1 MLLAVQRSALRW
13 LSPPGGSAH
22 LTIFTYHRVT
32 AEPDPLLPDE
42 FHARSFAAQM
52 SWIAD
57 YFRVLPLPDA
67 VRTLSQGTLPARAAA
82 ITFDDGYAN
91 NLEVALPILQ
101 RHKLTATVFIAVDA
115 VERGIMWNDLV
126 IEALRRA
133 PAQIDLSK
141 FGVGMLSTPD
151 AAARAAA
158 VERVLSHLKYLPLA
172 ERWQRAEEMYRSIA
186 GAAPPRLML
195 TPAGVRQ
202 LSDAGIDVG
211 AHTVNHPILKGMA
224 DDDAR
229 SEIVGS
235 ARWVADVTGRAPRS
249 FAYPN
254 GRPGVDYDGRHAA
267 MTREAGFE
275 LAVTTQWGYASRSS
289 ATYELPRIA
298 PWDRSR
304 HRFWARMMKTHLG
317 SQSAPAPAIANGGA
331 Y

>member
-1 MLLAVQRSALRW
+1 MLRAVQRNALRW
-13 LSPPGGSAH
+13 LSPPGGGAH

-57 YFRVLPLPDA
+57 YFRVLSLPEA
-67 VRTLSQGTLPARAAA
+67 VRMLAQGTLPARAAA

-101 RHKLTATVFIAVDA
+101 WHQLTATVFVAVDA
-115 VERGIMWNDLV
+115 VERGIMWNDMV

-133 PAQIDLSK
+133 PTELDLTK
-141 FGVGMLSTPD
+141 LGLGKLGMPD

-158 VERVLSHLKYLPLA
+158 VEQVLSQLKYLPLA
-172 ERWQRAEEMYRSIA
+172 ERWHRADELYRSIA
-186 GAAPPRLML
+186 GSAPPRLMM
-195 TPAGVRQ
+195 TREGVRK
-202 LSDAGIDVG
+202 LADAGIDVG
-211 AHTVNHPILKGMA
+211 AHTVNHPILKGMT

-229 SEIVGS
+229 REIAGS
-235 ARWVADVTGRAPRS
+235 AHWVADVTGRAPRS

-254 GRPGVDYDGRHAA
+254 GRPGLDYETRHAVMA
-267 MTREAGFE
+267 REAGFE
-275 LAVTTQWGYASRSS
+275 LAVTTQWGYATRASNP
-289 ATYELPRIA
+289 YELPRIA
-298 PWDRSR
+298 PWDRTR
-304 HRFWARMMKTHLG
+304 HRFWARMVKTHLG
-317 SQSAPAPAIANGGA
+317 TRSTPATLAASG

>member
-1 MLLAVQRSALRW
+1 MLLAVQRNALRW

-57 YFRVLPLPDA
+57 YFRVLSLPDA
-67 VRTLSQGTLPARAAA
+67 VKTLAQGRLPARAAA

-101 RHKLTATVFIAVDA
+101 RHNLTATVFIAVDA

-133 PAQIDLSK
+133 PAELDLSK
-141 FGVGMLSTPD
+141 FGVGKLNLPD
-151 AAARAAA
+151 TAARAAA
-158 VERVLSHLKYLPLA
+158 VERVLSQFKYLPLA
-172 ERWQRAEEMYRSIA
+172 ERWQRAEELYGSIA
-186 GAAPPRLML
+186 GSAPPRLMM
-195 TPAGVRQ
+195 TREGVRK
-202 LSDAGIDVG
+202 LADAGIDVG
-211 AHTVNHPILKGMA
+211 AHTVNHPILKGMT

-229 SEIVGS
+229 REIVGS
-235 ARWVADVTGRAPRS
+235 ARWVADATGRAPRS

-254 GRPGVDYDGRHAA
+254 GRPGLDYETRHAI

-275 LAVTTQWGYASRSS
+275 LAVTTQWGYATRASS
-289 ATYELPRIA
+289 TYELPRIA
-298 PWDRSR
+298 PWDRTR

-317 SQSAPAPAIANGGA
+317 SRSTPATMAASG

>member
-1 MLLAVQRSALRW
+1 MLLAVQRNALRW

-32 AEPDPLLPDE
+32 AQPDPLLPDE

-57 YFRVLPLPDA
+57 YFRVLSLPDA
-67 VRTLSQGTLPARAAA
+67 VKTLAQGTLPARAAA

-133 PAQIDLSK
+133 PAELDLSK
-141 FGVGMLSTPD
+141 LGVGKLNMPD

-158 VERVLSHLKYLPLA
+158 IESVLSQLKYLPLA
-172 ERWQRAEEMYRSIA
+172 ERWQRTDELYRSVA
-186 GAAPPRLML
+186 GSAPPRLMM
-195 TPAGVRQ
+195 TPEGVRQ
-202 LSDAGIDVG
+202 LADAGIDIG
-211 AHTVNHPILKGMA
+211 AHTVNHPILKGMT

-229 SEIVGS
+229 REIVGS
-235 ARWVADVTGRAPRS
+235 ARWVAGVTGRAPRS

-254 GRPGVDYDGRHAA
+254 GRPGLDYESRHAVMA
-267 MTREAGFE
+267 REAGFE
-275 LAVTTQWGYASRSS
+275 LAVTTQWGYATRASS
-289 ATYELPRIA
+289 AYELPRIA
-298 PWDRSR
+298 PWDRTR
-304 HRFWARMMKTHLG
+304 HRFWARMVKTHLG
-317 SQSAPAPAIANGGA
+317 AQSTPATMAASG

>member
-1 MLLAVQRSALRW
+1 MLLAMQRNALRW

-57 YFRVLPLPDA
+57 YFRVLQLPDA
-67 VRTLSQGTLPARAAA
+67 VRTLAEGTLPARAAA

-101 RHKLTATVFIAVDA
+101 RHQLSATVFIAVDA

-133 PAQIDLSK
+133 PAESDLSQ
-141 FGVGMLSTPD
+141 FGVGKLHMPD

-158 VERVLSHLKYLPLA
+158 VESVLSQLKCLPLA
-172 ERWQRAEEMYRSIA
+172 ERWQRAAELYRSIA
-186 GAAPPRLML
+186 GSAPPRLMM
-195 TPAGVRQ
+195 TPEGVRKLADAGV
-202 LSDAGIDVG
+202 DVG
-211 AHTVNHPILKGMA
+211 AHTVNHPILKGMT

-229 SEIVGS
+229 REIVGS

-254 GRPGVDYDGRHAA
+254 GRPGLDYETRHATMA
-267 MTREAGFE
+267 REAGFE
-275 LAVTTQWGYASRSS
+275 LAVTTQWGYATRASS
-289 ATYELPRIA
+289 TYELPRIA
-298 PWDRSR
+298 PWDRTR

-317 SQSAPAPAIANGGA
+317 SQSTPATMASG

>member
-1 MLLAVQRSALRW
+1 MLLAVQRNALRW

-32 AEPDPLLPDE
+32 ADPDPLLPDE

-57 YFRVLPLPDA
+57 YFRVLSLPDA
-67 VRTLSQGTLPARAAA
+67 VKTLAQGTLPARAAA

-115 VERGIMWNDLV
+115 VERGIMWNDMV
-126 IEALRRA
+126 IEALRRS
-133 PAQIDLSK
+133 PAELDLSK
-141 FGVGMLSTPD
+141 FGVGKLSMPD
-151 AAARAAA
+151 AAARAGA
-158 VERVLSHLKYLPLA
+158 VERVLSQLKYLPLA
-172 ERWQRAEEMYRSIA
+172 ERWQRTEELYRSIA
-186 GAAPPRLML
+186 GSPPPRLMM
-195 TPAGVRQ
+195 TREGVRK
-202 LSDAGIDVG
+202 LAEAGIDVG
-211 AHTVNHPILKGMA
+211 AHTVNHPILKGMT

-229 SEIVGS
+229 REIVGS
-235 ARWVADVTGRAPRS
+235 SRWVGDVTGRAPRS

-254 GRPGVDYDGRHAA
+254 GRPGLDYETRHAVMA
-267 MTREAGFE
+267 REAGFE
-275 LAVTTQWGYASRSS
+275 LAVTTQWGYATRASSR
-289 ATYELPRIA
+289 YELPRIA
-298 PWDRSR
+298 PWDRTR

-317 SQSAPAPAIANGGA
+317 GQSTPATMVANG

>member
-1 MLLAVQRSALRW
+1 MLLAVQRNALRW

-22 LTIFTYHRVT
+22 LTIFTYHRVM

-57 YFRVLPLPDA
+57 YFRVLSLPDA
-67 VRTLSQGTLPARAAA
+67 VQTLAQGTLPARAAA

-101 RHKLTATVFIAVDA
+101 RHRLTATVFIAVDA
-115 VERGIMWNDLV
+115 VERGIMWNDMV

-133 PAQIDLSK
+133 PAEIDLSK
-141 FGVGMLSTPD
+141 FGVGKLSMPD
-151 AAARAAA
+151 AMARAAA
-158 VERVLSHLKYLPLA
+158 VERVLSQLKYLPLA
-172 ERWQRAEEMYRSIA
+172 ERWQRAEELYRSIA
-186 GAAPPRLML
+186 GSTPPRLMM
-195 TPAGVRQ
+195 TREGVRK
-202 LSDAGIDVG
+202 LADAGIDVG
-211 AHTVNHPILKGMA
+211 AHTVNHPILKGMT

-229 SEIVGS
+229 REIVGS
-235 ARWVADVTGRAPRS
+235 ARWVADVTGRTPRS

-254 GRPGVDYDGRHAA
+254 GRPGLDYETRHAV

-275 LAVTTQWGYASRSS
+275 LAVTTQWGYATRASS
-289 ATYELPRIA
+289 TYELPRIA
-298 PWDRSR
+298 PWDRTR

-317 SQSAPAPAIANGGA
+317 SQSTPVTMAASG

>member
-1 MLLAVQRSALRW
+1 MLLSLQRNALRW
-13 LSPPGGSAH
+13 LSPPGGGAH
-22 LTIFTYHRVT
+22 LTIFTYHRVQ
-32 AEPDPLLPDE
+32 AEADPLLPDE
-42 FHARSFAAQM
+42 FHARPFEAQM

-67 VRTLSQGTLPARAAA
+67 VRTLTQGALPARAAA

-101 RHKLTATVFIAVDA
+101 RHGLTATVFIAVDA

-133 PAQIDLSK
+133 PAQLDLSR
-141 FGVGMLSTPD
+141 FGIGQLSLPD

-158 VERVLSHLKYLPLA
+158 VDRVLNQLKYVPLA
-172 ERWQRAEEMYRSIA
+172 ERWQRADELFREVA
-186 GAAPPRLML
+186 GAAPPRLMM

-202 LSDAGIDVG
+202 LADAGIDVG
-211 AHTVNHPILKGMA
+211 AHTVNHPILKGLT
-224 DDDAR
+224 DDEAR
-229 SEIVGS
+229 REIVGS
-235 ARWVADVTGRAPRS
+235 AQWVADVTGRAPRS

-254 GRPGVDYDGRHAA
+254 GRPGVDYDARHAA

-275 LAVTTQWGYASRSS
+275 LAVTTQWGYATRASG
-289 ATYELPRIA
+289 TYELPRIA
-298 PWDRSR
+298 PWDRTR
-304 HRFWARMMKTHLG
+304 HRFWARMVKTHLG
-317 SQSAPAPAIANGGA
+317 AQSTPATMAASG